1 VTGEGWLVR
10 IRHKTGIRYDGP
22 VGSSYNEARMA
33 PQTEPRQ
40 TTLDARIEVWPP
52 ARSQRYSD
60 YWGTQ
65 VYAFDLHEPHD
76 SLTVTATSTV
86 DVHASAAATE
96 ASDPVGWADLA
107 GEEVRDRWCE
117 YLLPTPQTALDDEL
131 AGWAERTRAY
141 STHPYDAARAICAE
155 VSAEVTYLPGAT
167 GVGTSATQAWR
178 QRAGVCQDI
187 SHLTLGLLRAAGIPA
202 RYVSGYLHPEP
213 EAGRGRSVVGQS
225 HAWIE
230 WWLGDWFGF
239 DPTNGVP
246 AGERH
251 IVVGRGRDYA
261 DVAPLR
267 GVYSGPPSTG
277 QQVEVKLTRLR

>member
-1 VTGEGWLVR
+1 MTAEGWLVR
-10 IRHKTGIRYDGP
+10 IRHRTGIRYDGS

-40 TTLDARIEVWPP
+40 TTLDARIEVSPP
-52 ARSQRYSD
+52 ARSHRYWD

-76 SLTVTATSTV
+76 TLTVMATSTV
-86 DVHASAAATE
+86 DVHASAAAAEGPAAT
-96 ASDPVGWADLA
+96 WADLA
-107 GEEVRDRWCE
+107 REEVTDRWCE
-117 YLLPTPQTALDDEL
+117 FLMPTPRTALDDEL
-131 AGWAERTRAY
+131 TGRALGIRAGTADPHE
-141 STHPYDAARAICAE
+141 AARAVCAE
-155 VSAEVTYLPGAT
+155 VNAEVAYLPGAT
-167 GVGTSATQAWR
+167 GVGTSATQAWH

-187 SHLTLGLLRAAGIPA
+187 SHLTLGLLRAVGIPA

-213 EAGRGRSVVGQS
+213 RADRGRPVVGQS

-230 WWLGDWFGF
+230 WWLGGWFGF

-246 AGERH
+246 AGVRH

-267 GVYSGPPSTG
+267 GVYSGPSSTG
-277 QQVEVKLTRLR
+277 QQVEVELTRLR